1 MCFNESVFNPHRKEV
16 TVALKR
22 LSFDDEENTDPSDID
37 DDSVLADGM
46 IPDSRIVGLIDELEE
61 SCDELDAEDEDDET
75 IADPQKLH

>member
-1 MCFNESVFNPHRKEV
+1 M
-16 TVALKR
+16 ALKR
-22 LSFDDEENTDPSDID
+22 LSFDDEDNADPSDID

-61 SCDELDAEDEDDET
+61 SCDELDAEDEDDKT

>member
-1 MCFNESVFNPHRKEV
+1 M
-16 TVALKR
+16 ALKR
-22 LSFDDEENTDPSDID
+22 LSFD